1 MRKWVVVEEKPC
13 VIRECGGKGMD
24 RTFSGF
30 HSHSLDIKG
39 RVIIP
44 APFRDKL
51 GSQFTV
57 LPNNRFDALAIY
69 PLKKWEAFS
78 ERLSRV
84 RDTDDTGM
92 DYLLLLMAHVQTN
105 MQMDSQGR
113 VLLPQTLREAVGID
127 KDLTFVGVLDYILIW
142 DSERFKN
149 RMRGLRAQLPE
160 LNSHVDTAYGVSVQQ
175 AGINP
180 LAGGGG

>member
-1 MRKWVVVEEKPC
+1 MA
-13 VIRECGGKGMD
+13 GA
-24 RTFSGF
+24 FSGF
-30 HSHSLDIKG
+30 HSHSLDVKG

-69 PLKKWEAFS
+69 PLKKWETFS

-84 RDTDDTGM
+84 RETDDTGM
-92 DYLLLLMAHVQTN
+92 DYLLLLMAHVQTD
-105 MQMDSQGR
+105 MQMDAQGR

-127 KDLTFVGVLDYILIW
+127 KDLTFVGVLDYIEIW
-142 DSERFKN
+142 DSARFQER
-149 RMRGLRAQLPE
+149 MSGLRTQLPR
-160 LNSHVDTAYGVSVQQ
+160 LNGHVDATYGAPVQQ
-175 AGINP
+175 AGGK
-180 LAGGGG
+180 LLTGGGG